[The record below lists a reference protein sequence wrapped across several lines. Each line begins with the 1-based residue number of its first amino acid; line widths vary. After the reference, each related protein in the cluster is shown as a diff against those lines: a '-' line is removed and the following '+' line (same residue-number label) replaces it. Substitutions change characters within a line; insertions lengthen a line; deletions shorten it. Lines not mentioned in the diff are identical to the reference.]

1 MRHLLSLIIAVI
13 TVSVFFVIYANNPA
27 WFTLE
32 FNKPVTSEETSEATE
47 TTPDFKEEEPAVAE
61 IIQDEEEE
69 EPESE
74 PYYGDTIA
82 QYDNT
87 TVCIYFGGETST
99 QEVSSVD
106 QTMFITLRE
115 GATPDTC
122 LIVDMHNGV
131 WTDGETIYIKFGI
144 DTLCANIRSLPH
156 EINMMDTYAAG
167 KGWEKHNYSHSFQI
181 SDSSWD
187 CNFFFQAYLP
197 YDVPE
202 WTRKFMKTIIS
213 NDITALYLDNKGMGK
228 VLNQYYGIVN
238 EPKRLRKLDA
248 ASATPEQI
256 AAHYAKEHERL
267 YRRDYDKA
275 DEDGRKL
282 GPKYDYLF
290 KMNPAW
296 QSKDGKYITY
306 RFYTFY
312 YNMGMHGYMEEY
324 YLTFDQ
330 ATGKLLGV
338 NDIFKPKKFDSVIA
352 NLEKRINDYKHEYMN
367 PESVFTAD
375 LGEDNIETNSSELLK
390 ETVKGKIYP
399 RPAMTNKG
407 VVFTYQPYEMGAFT
421 EGVIHFVVPY
431 SEIKNTLKI
440 K

>member
-13 TVSVFFVIYANNPA
+13 TVSAFFIIYANNPA

-32 FNKPVTSEETSEATE
+32 FNKPDNPEEMEETTE
-47 TTPDFKEEEPAVAE
+47 TIPDFKEVQKAVAE
-61 IIQDEEEE
+61 IMQKAEEDESET
-69 EPESE
+69 E

-87 TVCIYFGGETST
+87 TVCIYFGGPTAK
-99 QEVSSVD
+99 QEVSSID

-131 WTDGETIYIKFGI
+131 WTDDETIYVMFGV
-144 DTLCANIRSLPH
+144 DTMRFNVRKLPH
-156 EINMMDTYAAG
+156 EIDMMDLYATD
-167 KGWEKHNYSHSFQI
+167 KGWKKHNYSHIFQI
-181 SDSSWD
+181 SDSSWNCD
-187 CNFFFQAYLP
+187 FFFKAYLP
-197 YDVPE
+197 HDIPA
-202 WTRKFMKTIIS
+202 WTRKLMKTIIS
-213 NDITALYLDNKGMGK
+213 NDITALYLDNKGADK
-228 VLNQYYGIVN
+228 ILNEYYGIVK

-267 YRRDYDKA
+267 YRRDFDKT

-312 YNMGMHGYMEEY
+312 YTMGMHGYMEEY
-324 YLTFDQ
+324 YLTFDKS
-330 ATGKLLGV
+330 TGKLLGT
-338 NDIFKPKKFDSVIA
+338 DELFKTNKFDSVIA
-352 NLEKRINDYKHEYMN
+352 NLEKRINDYKHKYIN

-375 LGEDNIETNSSELLK
+375 LGEDDIENNSSEMLK
-390 ETVKGKIYP
+390 ETVNGKIYP
-399 RPAMTNKG
+399 RPAMTKNG
-407 VVFTYQPYEMGAFT
+407 VVFTYQPYEMGGFT

-431 SEIKNTLKI
+431 SEIRNTLKI
-440 K
+440 N